1 MSFSKNSIY
10 QKIDKI
16 SNSLLKIFS
25 KISSENTFQIGI
37 SLLQQLF
44 YENLQNEKNMNYLF
58 QKIQYQLLILK
69 KENKKNIINIL
80 PYICSTSPKKIYP
93 YIDRILSI
101 FQSSICNDTKGIFQ
115 LIAKNFGECSKIL
128 ISIND
133 NNTNNISSSEIPI
146 DILLVYT
153 QFKLFCLTNIKSQSH
168 NNQTFG
174 ILCLNNFIENCSF
187 NYKNNEN
194 LKFIW
199 ENLIYHIDKDNFS
212 PKIELLNCLISLIF
226 LSEKKFSSFCTIT
239 LYKVIDFITNKDW
252 VIRKLALNIIYSLVY
267 YCNQEIYPLKSFLL
281 DFLESVKSDKNLEVK
296 EVCIQII
303 NRLNDENNNYH
314 FPNFYNNHIIS
325 INSLTSL
332 SDLSTIISG
341 KLSNVS
347 SQIDTK
353 KSNINLLSPNFSFSN
368 VSNDNINHQNNITV
382 IKNQKMESKIK
393 KNSVIINNKTKNIG
407 IKEYIKIKTMN
418 NYHSTSSNN
427 SYDKIKQNNY
437 SKNLTM
443 KKTNIHS
450 YLYPNN
456 IKRNVINIKNKYNTN
471 NTRNN
476 SKSKNNK
483 RSNSS
488 IYSIE
493 TIKKDKIK
501 KSNLNVLNK
510 TQYLTKNNNNSNK
523 KAKTPSFSK
532 SKKKRIQEFIEK
544 ENNSFD
550 FSIKKKE
557 KINLKKEKNL
567 CTSYS
572 KKSNINSSFSNEKP
586 LNNSCIFS
594 KYNKEFKI
602 KNSPVIEKSF
612 NDNCLNE
619 TSRSIKD
626 NLMNEIEKLKSQI
639 SSLNSEIEILRDK
652 KNIKN
657 EIREFIK
664 SENYIKAFELACNEK
679 NIQELYYII
688 RHYQLNCYSSSNYD
702 KYNQYNLNNELLE
715 NILIVLSEDLLECEN
730 LLVIINFI
738 IKNICEI
745 KREINKD
752 AGKKF
757 GNAFNELYFKRME
770 LGLSK
775 EEIENIYQIV
785 NYFINY

>member
-1 MSFSKNSIY
+1 MSFSKHFLN

-16 SNSLLKIFS
+16 SNSLSKIFN
-25 KISSENTFQIGI
+25 KVSSENTFHIGI
-37 SLLQQLF
+37 SLLKQLF

-58 QKIQYQLLILK
+58 QKIQYQLLNLK

-80 PYICSTSPKKIYP
+80 PHICSKLQKKIFP

-101 FQSSICNDTKGIFQ
+101 FQSSICDDTKGIFQ
-115 LIAKNFGECSKIL
+115 LIAKNFGQCSKIL
-128 ISIND
+128 ISISD
-133 NNTNNISSSEIPI
+133 NNINNISSSEIPL

-199 ENLIYHIDKDNFS
+199 ENLIYQIDKNTFY

-239 LYKVIDFITNKDW
+239 LYKIIDFITNKDW
-252 VIRKLALNIIYSLVY
+252 VIRKLALNIIYALVY
-267 YCNQEIYPLKSFLL
+267 YCKDEIYPLKSFLL
-281 DFLESVKSDKNLEVK
+281 EFLQSVKNDKNLEVK

-303 NRLNDENNNYH
+303 NRLNDENNNYPL
-314 FPNFYNNHIIS
+314 FNFNNNNIIS
-325 INSLTSL
+325 INSSTSL
-332 SDLSTIISG
+332 SDQSTINSG

-353 KSNINLLSPNFSFSN
+353 KSNINLLSSNFSFSN
-368 VSNDNINHQNNITV
+368 ISNDNINNQNNIKV
-382 IKNQKMESKIK
+382 IKKQKIESKSK
-393 KNSVIINNKTKNIG
+393 KNSVIQNNKTKKLG

-418 NYHSTSSNN
+418 NYHSVS
-427 SYDKIKQNNY
+427 NNY
-437 SKNLTM
+437 SYENIEQNNFPKNVKI
-443 KKTNIHS
+443 KKTNINS
-450 YLYPNN
+450 NLYPTN

-471 NTRNN
+471 NIKHN
-476 SKSKNNK
+476 SKIKIHK
-483 RSNSS
+483 RSNST
-488 IYSIE
+488 IYSTE
-493 TIKKDKIK
+493 KIKKDIIK
-501 KSNLNVLNK
+501 KNNLNILNK
-510 TQYLTKNNNNSNK
+510 NHIINDNNSSK
-523 KAKTPSFSK
+523 KKPKTPSFSNL
-532 SKKKRIQEFIEK
+532 KKKKIQEFIEY
-544 ENNSFD
+544 NSFD
-550 FSIKKKE
+550 FSFNKKG
-557 KINLKKEKNL
+557 KISLKKENKIN
-567 CTSYS
+567 TSYS
-572 KKSNINSSFSNEKP
+572 KKSHINTNSSFSNEKP

-594 KYNKEFKI
+594 KYNKDLKI
-602 KNSPVIEKSF
+602 KNSPIIEKSI
-612 NDNCLNE
+612 NDNYLNE
-619 TSRSIKD
+619 TSRTIKD
-626 NLMNEIEKLKSQI
+626 NLICEIEKLKSQI
-639 SSLNSEIEILRDK
+639 SSLNLEIAILRDK

-664 SENYIKAFELACNEK
+664 NENYIKAFELACNEK

-730 LLVIINFI
+730 LLVITNFI
-738 IKNICEI
+738 IKNILEK
-745 KREINKD
+745 KREINKYV
-752 AGKKF
+752 GTKF

>member
-1 MSFSKNSIY
+1 MSSSKNSFS

-16 SNSLLKIFS
+16 NISLLKIFNQ
-25 KISSENTFQIGI
+25 ISFENTFKIGI
-37 SLLQQLF
+37 LSLQQLF

-58 QKIQYQLLILK
+58 QKIQYQLLNLK

-80 PYICSTSPKKIYP
+80 PHICSKLQKKIFP

-101 FQSSICNDTKGIFQ
+101 FQSSICDDTKGIFQ

-128 ISIND
+128 ISISD
-133 NNTNNISSSEIPI
+133 NNINNISSSEIPL

-199 ENLIYHIDKDNFS
+199 ENLIYQIDKNTFY

-252 VIRKLALNIIYSLVY
+252 IIRKLALNIIYTLVY
-267 YCNQEIYPLKSFLL
+267 YCNEEMYPLKSFLL
-281 DFLESVKSDKNLEVK
+281 EFLESVKSDKNLEVK

-303 NRLNDENNNYH
+303 NTLNDENNNYNS
-314 FPNFYNNHIIS
+314 PNFNKNNIIS
-325 INSLTSL
+325 VNSMTSL
-332 SDLSTIISG
+332 SDQSTIISG

-347 SQIDTK
+347 SQVDTK
-353 KSNINLLSPNFSFSN
+353 TSNINLLSPNFSFSN
-368 VSNDNINHQNNITV
+368 ISNDNNIKV
-382 IKNQKMESKIK
+382 IKNEKMISNNK
-393 KNSVIINNKTKNIG
+393 KNSVIQNNNIKKIG
-407 IKEYIKIKTMN
+407 NKEYIKIKTLN
-418 NYHSTSSNN
+418 NYNSLSSN
-427 SYDKIKQNNY
+427 SSSDKIKLNNFPKN
-437 SKNLTM
+437 SKM
-443 KKTNIHS
+443 KKTNIHP
-450 YLYPNN
+450 YLYPTN

-471 NTRNN
+471 NIKHN
-476 SKSKNNK
+476 SKIKIHK
-483 RSNSS
+483 RSNST
-488 IYSIE
+488 IYSTE
-493 TIKKDKIK
+493 KIKKDIIK
-501 KSNLNVLNK
+501 KNNLNILNK
-510 TQYLTKNNNNSNK
+510 NHIINDNNSSK
-523 KAKTPSFSK
+523 KKPKTPSFSNL
-532 SKKKRIQEFIEK
+532 KKKKIQEFIEY
-544 ENNSFD
+544 NSFD
-550 FSIKKKE
+550 FSFNKKG
-557 KINLKKEKNL
+557 KISLKKENKIN
-567 CTSYS
+567 TSYS
-572 KKSNINSSFSNEKP
+572 KKSHINTNSSFSNEKP

-594 KYNKEFKI
+594 KYNKDLKI
-602 KNSPVIEKSF
+602 KNSPLIEKSI
-612 NDNCLNE
+612 NDNYLNE
-619 TSRSIKD
+619 TSRTIKD
-626 NLMNEIEKLKSQI
+626 NLICEIEKLKSQI
-639 SSLNSEIEILRDK
+639 SSLNLEIEILRDK

-664 SENYIKAFELACNEK
+664 NENYIKAFELACNEK

-688 RHYQLNCYSSSNYD
+688 RHYQLNCYSSSNCD

-730 LLVIINFI
+730 LLVITNFI
-738 IKNICEI
+738 IKNICEK
-745 KREINKD
+745 KREINKY
-752 AGKKF
+752 AGTKF